1 MRKGRC
7 LPGSSA
13 TARRVACAYHGP
25 VSISPASGRDAFRP
39 WILVGSVWI
48 TLAIASGLYFSFP
61 IFFVALF
68 EEFGWSR
75 GATALAFSI
84 SSITQGVLSPVVG
97 TLVDRFG
104 PRRVIL
110 SGTFVLGA
118 ACLLGSRLGSLW
130 ALYLIT

>member
-1 MRKGRC
+1 M
-7 LPGSSA
+7 
-13 TARRVACAYHGP
+13 
-25 VSISPASGRDAFRP
+25 
-39 WILVGSVWI
+39 LVGSVWV

-118 ACLLGSRLGSLW
+118 ACLLGSRVGSLW
-130 ALYLIT
+130 ALYLITGVLSAVGSVR